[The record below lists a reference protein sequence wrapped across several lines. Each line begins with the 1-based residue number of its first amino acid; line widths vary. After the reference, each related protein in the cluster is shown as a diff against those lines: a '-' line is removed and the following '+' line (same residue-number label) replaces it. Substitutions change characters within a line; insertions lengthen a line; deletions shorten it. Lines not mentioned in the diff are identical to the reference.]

1 VRGSPL
7 LFYVSLSA
15 RYIDPSEGFNVVV
28 LLWWPLAR
36 SLAPPRPV
44 AAAAQF
50 NIFHAKLFYV
60 PERHHTHRKEGK
72 NLCVCREMEIQT
84 PPNLLR
90 PNKKICLCVAGFCD
104 S

>member
-1 VRGSPL
+1 MRGSPL

-28 LLWWPLAR
+28 LLWWPLAC

-44 AAAAQF
+44 AAEF

-60 PERHHTHRKEGK
+60 PERHHTHTEKKEK
-72 NLCVCREMEIQT
+72 ICVCREMEISADDA
-84 PPNLLR
+84 PLLCA
-90 PNKKICLCVAGFCD
+90 KFIAAQ
-104 S
+104 